1 MKRLVAGVVLG
12 ASLATVALIVA
23 RVVAPGRKELELD
36 VYVLSVG
43 AMALLAAILATRR
56 AFPVEEGS
64 GLADALEHEPRM
76 PVRPPE
82 LERTERMLS
91 MAATTAF
98 DLHFRLRPVLREVA
112 EQRLADRRDLR
123 LDSGDPRVE
132 EACGEDLCDPAFRSF
147 CIRPRRRPRPGEE
160 VRVSSRSVTLIPRR
174 ME

>member
-1 MKRLVAGVVLG
+1 VKRLVAAVVLG

-64 GLADALEHEPRM
+64 SLADALEREERPPM
-76 PVRPPE
+76 RPPE

-112 EQRLADRRDLR
+112 EQRLADRRGLR
-123 LDSGDPRVE
+123 LDSGDPSVE
-132 EACGEDLCDPAFRSF
+132 ETCGEELWE
-147 CIRPRRRPRPGEE
+147 IVRPDREAPDHRFLPGLAP
-160 VRVSSRSVTLIPRR
+160 VALHRVVAQLESI
-174 ME
+174 E

>member
-1 MKRLVAGVVLG
+1 MKRLIAGVVLG
-12 ASLATVALIVA
+12 ASLATIALIVA
-23 RVVAPGRKELELD
+23 RVVLPGWKELELD

-56 AFPVEEGS
+56 AFPVEERS
-64 GLADALEHEPRM
+64 ALAVAMEREEPP

-91 MAATTAF
+91 MATTTAF

-112 EQRLADRRDLR
+112 EQRLADRRSLR

-132 EACGEDLCDPAFRSF
+132 EACGEELWEVVRSDREAPEHRFLAGLPPAALYRLVERLES
-147 CIRPRRRPRPGEE
+147 IE
-160 VRVSSRSVTLIPRR
+160 
-174 ME
+174 